1 MLIAESKMQG
11 AFADQNTMLTY
22 KRMMM
27 MKQLAQAQCKK
38 ISGGAIQKPDKPVVS
53 ESENKDNVT
62 QPVNNG

>member
-1 MLIAESKMQG
+1 MLIAESKIQG

-38 ISGGAIQKPDKPVVS
+38 ISGGAVVPPEKPVAS
-53 ESENKDNVT
+53 TEKTD
-62 QPVNNG
+62 G

>member
-11 AFADQNTMLTY
+11 VFADQNTMLTY

-38 ISGGAIQKPDKPVVS
+38 ISGGTVIPPDKPIPA
-53 ESENKDNVT
+53 NQN
-62 QPVNNG
+62 